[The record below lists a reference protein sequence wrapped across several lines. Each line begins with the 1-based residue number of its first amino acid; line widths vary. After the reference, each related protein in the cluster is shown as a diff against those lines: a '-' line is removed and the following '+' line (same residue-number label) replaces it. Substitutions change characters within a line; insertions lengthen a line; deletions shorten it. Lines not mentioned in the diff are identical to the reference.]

1 MLCCVEHLSVGA
13 QLVGGPQLVVHV
25 ERGVDRHKAA
35 DAAHTRGGGTLRGS
49 GGGPLRR
56 AQRSRSTASG
66 VPEWDLLKP
75 YTAPAGGPGGN
86 VMRGVFLPPRQVLN

>member
-35 DAAHTRGGGTLRGS
+35 DAAHTWR
-49 GGGPLRR
+49 GGPLLE
-56 AQRSRSTASG
+56 AQVEALGGGHRGAEAQQAACLSG
-66 VPEWDLLKP
+66 IC
-75 YTAPAGGPGGN
+75 
-86 VMRGVFLPPRQVLN
+86 